1 MQTDIFDILGDK
13 PKELELVSTVK
24 QDKIT
29 EQISKIFDYQ
39 FEGGVR
45 EILKVPIFPQDF
57 DIGLIVGSSG
67 SGKSTILKTAFG
79 EEERIEW
86 EDGKSIAS
94 HFDSFEEASNKFGAV
109 GLNSIPTW
117 LKPYKVLSN
126 GEAFRADLARRLHD
140 NAVIDEFT
148 SVVNREVAI
157 SCSVSIEKYIRNNG
171 LKNIV
176 FCSCHDDIIPY
187 LKPAWV
193 YNTDTHEL
201 YEGECPRRSPIHIEI
216 VGAKHSAWNLF
227 KKYHYLSADLNNAST
242 CYMALY
248 NDIPI
253 GFVALLTLPGRDV
266 KHAWREHRVVIHPD
280 YQGMGIGNK
289 LSETIAQAYIE
300 KGCRYFCKTS
310 NPRMGEHRNKS
321 PLWRATANNGKARES
336 YLDEEGEI
344 REATWNARYG
354 MKPELVRIHAHRV
367 CYSHEYIGDGTVYP
381 YTLETQTPNIDF
393 KQQMT
398 LFDVMGE

>member
-1 MQTDIFDILGDK
+1 MAQQIDMFDVLGNK
-13 PKELELVSTVK
+13 PKALHLCSVVE
-24 QDKIT
+24 QDEIT
-29 EQISKIFDYQ
+29 REISKSFDYM
-39 FEGGVR
+39 FEGGVEEVI
-45 EILKVPIFPQDF
+45 EIPIFPTDF

-67 SGKSTILKTAFG
+67 SGKSTILHEVFG
-79 EEERIEW
+79 REEEIAW
-86 EDGKSIAS
+86 DNGKSIAS
-94 HFDSFEEASNKFGAV
+94 HFSTFGEASNKFGAV

-117 LKPYKVLSN
+117 LKPYGVLSN

-140 NAVIDEFT
+140 DAVIDEFT

-187 LKPAWV
+187 LRPSWV

-201 YEGECPRRSPIHIEI
+201 YQGVCPQRPPISLEI
-216 VGAKHSAWNLF
+216 VGATNKAWTLF
-227 KKYHYLSADLNNAST
+227 KKYHYLSAELNGASV
-242 CYMALY
+242 CYMALL
-248 NDIPI
+248 NGNPI
-253 GFVALLTLPGRDV
+253 AFVALLTLPGRDV
-266 KHAWREHRVVIHPD
+266 KHAWREHRVVVHPD

-289 LSETIAQAYIE
+289 LSETIAQAYVE

-321 PLWRATANNGKARES
+321 PLWRATSTNGKARES

-344 REATWNARYG
+344 RENTWNARYG
-354 MKPELVRIHAHRV
+354 MKPELVMIHAHRV
-367 CYSHEYIGDGTVYP
+367 CYSHEYIGDGTVYE
-381 YTLETQTPNIDF
+381 YTLDTRNNDGVIEG
-393 KQQMT
+393 QMT
-398 LFDVMGE
+398 LFDVM